1 MSVISWD
8 IARLRLLTYWQV
20 LKPACIAA
28 LKRIFKLCDAN
39 KDGILDASE
48 LNEFQ
53 VTFLFLVIGFGTNE
67 LYSGNV
73 LMLLYKHKK

>member
-1 MSVISWD
+1 MLHPISSIGWSL
-8 IARLRLLTYWQV
+8 ISAQV

-28 LKRIFKLCDAN
+28 LKRIFKLCDTN

-53 VTFLFLVIGFGTNE
+53 VCRLWTYTVDLSYFLSRE
-67 LYSGNV
+67 NV
-73 LMLLYKHKK
+73 LMRHYNYKN

>member
-1 MSVISWD
+1 MYVASDFLHWLILISG
-8 IARLRLLTYWQV
+8 QV

-28 LKRIFKLCDAN
+28 LKRIFKLCDTN

-53 VTFLFLVIGFGTNE
+53 VCRSWAYTINPSYFLSRE
-67 LYSGNV
+67 NV
-73 LMLLYKHKK
+73 LMHHYNYKN

>member
-1 MSVISWD
+1 MSHPISSIGWSL
-8 IARLRLLTYWQV
+8 ISAQV

-28 LKRIFKLCDAN
+28 LKRIFKLCDTN

-53 VTFLFLVIGFGTNE
+53 VCRSWACTIDSSYFQSRE
-67 LYSGNV
+67 NV
-73 LMLLYKHKK
+73 LMHHYNYKN